1 MYGEF
6 GVNFFKGCSCTTS
19 CKTSTCPCRGK
30 YCVRARVCVCVCVC
44 LCLLSFL
51 TLRSFILNLVFS
63 INSDNN
69 RECDPDVCKC
79 CAGCND
85 EGCANM
91 DATMGRRVPLLVGK
105 SSIDGAGLGLFTKNA
120 LKKGDYIDEYI
131 GELIGIETED
141 TAYYFDLTKDFVMGT
156 YEC

>member
-1 MYGEF
+1 MANSGSIFLKVVVAQQVVKPLPVHVE
-6 GVNFFKGCSCTTS
+6 V
-19 CKTSTCPCRGK
+19 ST
-30 YCVRARVCVCVCVC
+30 ASAHVCVCVC